1 MIERRRYL
9 RIPDQA
15 EISYRILPNPKTSMF
30 FTKNISQGGIRF
42 FVGAIVPQN
51 SLMEIR
57 LTLKD
62 IPFSF
67 KTVVKTK
74 WVKKETYGDRYE
86 VGVEFVNISKEAV
99 GHLIRYIQNVIDK
112 SGNQS

>member
-1 MIERRRYL
+1 MRERRKYL
-9 RIPDQA
+9 RIPDRA

-30 FTKNISQGGIRF
+30 FTKDISQGGIRF

-57 LTLKD
+57 LTFKE

-74 WVKKETYGDRYE
+74 WIKEDAYGDRYE
-86 VGVEFVNISKEAV
+86 VGVEFVNISKEAT
-99 GHLIRYIQNVIDK
+99 GHLIRYIQNVMDK